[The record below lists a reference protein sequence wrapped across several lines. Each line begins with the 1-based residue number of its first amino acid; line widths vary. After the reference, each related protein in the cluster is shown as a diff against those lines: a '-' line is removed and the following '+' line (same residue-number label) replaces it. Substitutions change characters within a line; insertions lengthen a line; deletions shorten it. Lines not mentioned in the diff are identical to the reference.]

1 VNGPALKEPTVLVA
15 VTEYVNV
22 CGWVGTV
29 PDTVPVTELMDNQD
43 GAPPRLKVGAGK
55 PLAVKV

>member
-1 VNGPALKEPTVLVA
+1 MLVA